1 MATWRNHATNWH
13 WSRGSDATARGD
25 RHHQHMT
32 AQQVVRRWAWIGT
45 FLVGG
50 ALYLAVLAV
59 LTDTGNPNLF
69 PTMILLGALVVPL
82 TFVTFAAGRSGRWLI
97 DGPTL
102 GGCLLFGGVVGV
114 VVAGLLEYDAMRR
127 LGTLPMV
134 GVGLIEEAAKLVV
147 PAILVLFFGHRYR
160 TSIGSGIIIGVAVGT
175 GFAVLET
182 MGYAFVALL
191 QSNGNVGAAE
201 ETLFIRGLLSPAG
214 HAAWT
219 GLACWGLW
227 RFVTAPTGRHFAG
240 FVGMYALAVA
250 LHTAWDGIGGR
261 VTYAVVGVISIGLL
275 LYGLRR
281 AQRFDNRVAA

>member
-1 MATWRNHATNWH
+1 
-13 WSRGSDATARGD
+13 
-25 RHHQHMT
+25 MT
-32 AQQVVRRWAWIGT
+32 AQQLVRRWAWIGT
-45 FLVGG
+45 FLIGSG
-50 ALYLAVLAV
+50 LYLAVLAV

-127 LGTLPMV
+127 LGALPML
-134 GVGLIEEAAKLVV
+134 GVGLIEEAAKLIVPTVLVV
-147 PAILVLFFGHRYR
+147 FFGHRYR
-160 TSIGSGIIIGVAVGT
+160 TSIGRGIVIGIAVGT

-191 QSNGNVGAAE
+191 RSGGNVGAAE
-201 ETLFIRGLLSPAG
+201 QTLFIRGLLSPAG

-219 GLACWGLW
+219 GLTCWGLW
-227 RFVTAPTGRHFAG
+227 RFVIAPTGRHFAG

-250 LHTAWDGIGGR
+250 LHTVWDGIGGLI
-261 VTYAVVGVISIGLL
+261 TYAVVGAISIGLL
-275 LYGLRR
+275 LYGLKR
-281 AQRFDNRVAA
+281 AQRADLAPVGYGQDVSK

>member
-1 MATWRNHATNWH
+1 MN
-13 WSRGSDATARGD
+13 
-25 RHHQHMT
+25 
-32 AQQVVRRWAWIGT
+32 AQQVARRWAWLGT
-45 FLVGG
+45 FIVGG
-50 ALYLAVLAV
+50 ALYLMVLVV

-82 TFVTFAAGRSGRWLI
+82 TFVTFADGRGGRWLI

-102 GGCLLFGGVVGV
+102 GGSLLFGGVVGV
-114 VVAGLLEYDAMRR
+114 VVAGLLEYDAMRK
-127 LGTLPMV
+127 LGALPML

-147 PAILVLFFGHRYR
+147 PLVLVLFFGHRYR
-160 TSIGSGIIIGVAVGT
+160 SIGGGIVIGVAVGT

-182 MGYAFVALL
+182 MGYAFVALI
-191 QSNGNVGAAE
+191 QSGGDVGDAE

-219 GLACWGLW
+219 GLTCWGLW
-227 RFVTAPTGRHFAG
+227 RFAVAPTGRRFLG

-275 LYGLRR
+275 LIGLKR
-281 AQRFDNRVAA
+281 AQRDDTGVPAQAL

>member
-1 MATWRNHATNWH
+1 
-13 WSRGSDATARGD
+13 
-25 RHHQHMT
+25 MT
-32 AQQVVRRWAWIGT
+32 AQQLVRRWAWLGT
-45 FLVGG
+45 LVIGG

-69 PTMILLGALVVPL
+69 PTMILLGALVMPL

-102 GGCLLFGGVVGV
+102 GGSLLFGGVVGV
-114 VVAGLLEYDAMRR
+114 VVAGLLEYDAVRK
-127 LGTLPMV
+127 LGALPML

-147 PAILVLFFGHRYR
+147 PAVLVLFFGHRYR
-160 TSIGSGIIIGVAVGT
+160 HSVGGGIIIGVAVGT

-191 QSNGNVGAAE
+191 QSGGNVGAAE
-201 ETLFIRGLLSPAG
+201 QTLFIRGLLSPAG

-219 GLACWGLW
+219 GLTCWGLW
-227 RFVTAPTGRHFAG
+227 RFAVEPTGKRFLG
-240 FVGMYALAVA
+240 FLGMYAVAVA
-250 LHTAWDGIGGR
+250 LHTSWDGIGGR

-275 LYGLRR
+275 LAGLKN
-281 AQRFDNRVAA
+281 AQRHDNRLPVV

>member
-1 MATWRNHATNWH
+1 
-13 WSRGSDATARGD
+13 
-25 RHHQHMT
+25 MT
-32 AQQVVRRWAWIGT
+32 AQQLVRRWAWVGT
-45 FLVGG
+45 FLIGA
-50 ALYLAVLAV
+50 ALYLLVLAV

-127 LGTLPMV
+127 LGALPML

-160 TSIGSGIIIGVAVGT
+160 TSVGRGIVIGVAVGT

-191 QSNGNVGAAE
+191 RSGGNVGAAE
-201 ETLFIRGLLSPAG
+201 QTLLIRGLLSPAG

-219 GLACWGLW
+219 GLTCWGLW
-227 RFVTAPTGRHFAG
+227 RFVIAPTGRHFLG
-240 FVGMYALAVA
+240 FLGMYAVAVA
-250 LHTAWDGIGGR
+250 LHTAWDGIGG
-261 VTYAVVGVISIGLL
+261 VITYAVVGAISIGLL
-275 LYGLRR
+275 VYGLKR
-281 AQRFDNRVAA
+281 AQRTDVAATA

>member
-1 MATWRNHATNWH
+1 MTQQQV
-13 WSRGSDATARGD
+13 ARG
-25 RHHQHMT
+25 R
-32 AQQVVRRWAWIGT
+32 VLKWAWVGT
-45 FLVGG
+45 FVVG
-50 ALYLAVLAV
+50 AVLYLLVLAV
-59 LTDTGNPNLF
+59 LTDTGNPNLV

-82 TFVTFAAGRSGRWLI
+82 TFVTFAAGCSERWLI

-134 GVGLIEEAAKLVV
+134 GVGLIEETAKLLV
-147 PAILVLFFGHRYR
+147 PAALVIFFGHRYR
-160 TSIGSGIIIGVAVGT
+160 TSLGTGIIIGVAVGT

-219 GLACWGLW
+219 GLTCWGLW
-227 RFVTAPTGRHFAG
+227 RFVTEPTGKHFAV
-240 FVGMYALAVA
+240 FLGMFALAVA
-250 LHTAWDGIGGR
+250 LHTTWDGIGGWI
-261 VTYAVVGVISIGLL
+261 TYVVVGSISIGLL

-281 AQRFDNRVAA
+281 AQRVDNRVEVS

>member
-1 MATWRNHATNWH
+1 MN
-13 WSRGSDATARGD
+13 
-25 RHHQHMT
+25 
-32 AQQVVRRWAWIGT
+32 AQRFVRRWAWIVT
-45 FLVGG
+45 FLVGAG
-50 ALYLAVLAV
+50 LFLAVLAV
-59 LTDTGNPNLF
+59 LTDTKNPNLF

-97 DGPTL
+97 DGVTL
-102 GGCLLFGGVVGV
+102 GACLLFGGVIGV

-160 TSIGSGIIIGVAVGT
+160 TSVGRGIVIGVAVGT

-191 QSNGNVGAAE
+191 QSNGSIGAAE
-201 ETLFIRGLLSPAG
+201 QTLLIRGLLSPAG

-219 GLACWGLW
+219 GLTCWGLW
-227 RFVTAPTGRHFAG
+227 RFVTEPTGKRFAG
-240 FVGMYALAVA
+240 FLGMYAVAVA
-250 LHTAWDGIGGR
+250 LHSAWDGIGG
-261 VTYAVVGVISIGLL
+261 VITYVVVGTISIGLL
-275 LYGLRR
+275 LFGLKR
-281 AQRFDNRVAA
+281 AQRSEVPAGV

>member
-1 MATWRNHATNWH
+1 M
-13 WSRGSDATARGD
+13 G
-25 RHHQHMT
+25 
-32 AQQVVRRWAWIGT
+32 AQQLARRWGWIGT

-147 PAILVLFFGHRYR
+147 PAVLVVFFGRRYR
-160 TSIGSGIIIGVAVGT
+160 TSVGRGIVIGVAVGT

-191 QSNGNVGAAE
+191 QSGGNVGAAE
-201 ETLFIRGLLSPAG
+201 QTLFIRGLLSPAG

-219 GLACWGLW
+219 GLTCWGLW
-227 RFVTAPTGRHFAG
+227 RFVIEPTGKHFAG
-240 FVGMYALAVA
+240 FLGMYVLAVG

-261 VTYAVVGVISIGLL
+261 ITYAVVGAISIGLL
-275 LYGLRR
+275 LLGLKL
-281 AQRFDNRVAA
+281 AQRAEAPVDRAHAHPA

>member
-1 MATWRNHATNWH
+1 
-13 WSRGSDATARGD
+13 
-25 RHHQHMT
+25 MT
-32 AQQVVRRWAWIGT
+32 VSVVRKWAWVGT
-45 FLVGG
+45 LVVGA
-50 ALYLAVLAV
+50 ALYFAVLAV
-59 LTDTGNPNLF
+59 LADTSNPNLF

-127 LGTLPMV
+127 LGTLPML

-147 PAILVLFFGHRYR
+147 PAILVVFFGHRYR
-160 TSIGSGIIIGVAVGT
+160 SSVGRGIIIGVAVGT

-191 QSNGNVGAAE
+191 QSGGNVGAAE
-201 ETLFIRGLLSPAG
+201 QTLFIRGLLSPAG

-219 GLACWGLW
+219 GLSCWGLW
-227 RFVTAPTGRHFAG
+227 RFVSAPSGRHLAG
-240 FVGMYALAVA
+240 FAGMYALAVA
-250 LHTAWDGIGGR
+250 LHTAWDGIGGV
-261 VTYAVVGVISIGLL
+261 VTYAVVGLISIGLL
-275 LYGLRR
+275 LIGLRR
-281 AQRFDNRVAA
+281 AQRVDNSSTLDVSSRT